1 MMIVMKEG
9 ATQAEVDA
17 VIRRVES
24 VGAHAHISA
33 GELVTVIGAIGDR
46 EHVANLGL
54 EGAPGVDHLV
64 PILKPYKL
72 ASLQYRRGD
81 RTVLEI
87 DGRRIGGEHFATIAG
102 PCTVESRE
110 VLLDAARTVRDAGA
124 QFLRGG
130 AYKPRTSPYSFQ
142 GLGEAGLRLLAEAKA
157 ETGLPIVTELMD
169 VRDLEPVLEV
179 ADVVQLGARNMQN
192 YTLLTEVGRAG
203 KPVLLKRGLSA
214 TLEELLMAAEYIL
227 KEGNEQVMLCERGIR
242 TYEPS
247 YRFTLDLMA
256 VPVLRELTH
265 LPIVIDP
272 SHAAGKRSL
281 VEPLSL
287 AAAAAGA
294 DGIIVE
300 IHPSPEDAVCD
311 GPQALYADDFAAYLR
326 KLEAA
331 AELAGKQFTTVC
343 DAAHAASR
351 VLPRRD
357 RVRIAVLG
365 VGLIGGSIGLAA
377 REYVEDAEVV
387 GFGRD
392 PERLR
397 MAVERGAIHRAAAS
411 MDEAVEGAQLCFA
424 CAPVGVLPELVR
436 AALEASGPDTVVTD
450 VGSTKQDL
458 VERTPDPR
466 FVGGHPIAGAET
478 AGVEHAR
485 ADLFQGAVWYLTP
498 HEQSGGLLYERLH
511 RFVVDVG
518 ARPVAV
524 DAETHDRLVA
534 VFSHLPHVLAN
545 VLASQAAGRLL
556 EHGEALRQVG
566 PSFRDMTRVAGA
578 NTAMWSDIYRSN
590 RAAIIEEISAFR
602 RELDEVEN
610 LLRDGGVEGWNDR
623 ARDDRRA
630 LLEAGSAEGPVHELR
645 ITVPNRP
652 GIVAQVA
659 LELGRAGVNIVDM
672 ALAPASDM
680 RTGAMTLWIA
690 GDSQAT
696 RARELIEALGF
707 PVGSE

>member
-17 VIRRVES
+17 VVRRVES

-72 ASLQYRRGD
+72 ASAQYRRGE

-110 VLLDAARTVRDAGA
+110 VLLDAARTVRDAGG

-265 LPIVIDP
+265 LPIVVDP

-300 IHPSPEDAVCD
+300 IHPHPEEAVCD

-331 AELAGKQFTTVC
+331 AELAGKQFTTV
-343 DAAHAASR
+343 
-351 VLPRRD
+351 
-357 RVRIAVLG
+357 G
-365 VGLIGGSIGLAA
+365 
-377 REYVEDAEVV
+377 
-387 GFGRD
+387 
-392 PERLR
+392 
-397 MAVERGAIHRAAAS
+397 
-411 MDEAVEGAQLCFA
+411 
-424 CAPVGVLPELVR
+424 
-436 AALEASGPDTVVTD
+436 
-450 VGSTKQDL
+450 
-458 VERTPDPR
+458 
-466 FVGGHPIAGAET
+466 
-478 AGVEHAR
+478 
-485 ADLFQGAVWYLTP
+485 
-498 HEQSGGLLYERLH
+498 
-511 RFVVDVG
+511 
-518 ARPVAV
+518 
-524 DAETHDRLVA
+524 
-534 VFSHLPHVLAN
+534 
-545 VLASQAAGRLL
+545 
-556 EHGEALRQVG
+556 
-566 PSFRDMTRVAGA
+566 
-578 NTAMWSDIYRSN
+578 
-590 RAAIIEEISAFR
+590 
-602 RELDEVEN
+602 
-610 LLRDGGVEGWNDR
+610 
-623 ARDDRRA
+623 
-630 LLEAGSAEGPVHELR
+630 
-645 ITVPNRP
+645 
-652 GIVAQVA
+652 
-659 LELGRAGVNIVDM
+659 
-672 ALAPASDM
+672 
-680 RTGAMTLWIA
+680 
-690 GDSQAT
+690 
-696 RARELIEALGF
+696 
-707 PVGSE
+707 